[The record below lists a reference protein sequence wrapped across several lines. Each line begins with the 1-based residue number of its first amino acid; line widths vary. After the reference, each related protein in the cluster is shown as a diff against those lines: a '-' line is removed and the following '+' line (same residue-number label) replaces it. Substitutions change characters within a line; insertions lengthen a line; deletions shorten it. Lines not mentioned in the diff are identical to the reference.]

1 MIKGKKLIVFI
12 AVVVILLI
20 IFINPTK
27 YIGGRNIVIQ
37 NDGSQNLLDQAE
49 RVGEE
54 KEEEVGDRSPLT
66 GLVCENAK
74 RRPVAVMMSGDFE
87 ARPLS
92 GISEAD
98 IVVEMPVVTGGIT
111 RYMAIFGC
119 NAPKEIGSIRSAR
132 HDYITL
138 AAGLG
143 VVYAH
148 WGGSHFALDKLNAH
162 IIDNINALYLDGT
175 VFYRK
180 PGIAAPHDG
189 FTTLERLEGYAKQV
203 GYSSE
208 WNFSGYKFAE
218 KEKSLKNKG
227 RITINYSS
235 IFKVE
240 YEYSGEKGEYLR
252 FKGGTREMD
261 KNTNEQVSAKNV
273 VVMYAAS
280 RQIEGQYNDMD
291 IEGEGKATVFQ
302 NGNEISG
309 TWKKD
314 KSDIKSKLSFF
325 DDAGKEIE
333 FIPGKTW
340 IQVVEKG
347 QSVSWTSSL

>member
-1 MIKGKKLIVFI
+1 MIKGKKLI
-12 AVVVILLI
+12 AVI
-20 IFINPTK
+20 IFAAILFVVLVNPTK
-27 YIGGRNIVIQ
+27 YIGGRNIKIQ
-37 NDGSQNLLDQAE
+37 NESGDLLDQKVE
-49 RVGEE
+49 QTIEQ
-54 KEEEVGDRSPLT
+54 EEETGDKSPLT

-98 IVVEMPVVTGGIT
+98 IMVEMPVVTGGIT

-119 NAPKEIGSIRSAR
+119 NSPKEIGSIRSAR

-143 VVYAH
+143 AVYAH

-162 IIDNINALYLDGT
+162 VIDNINALYLDGT

-189 FTTLERLEGYAKQV
+189 FTTLEKLDGYAKQV

-218 KEKSLKNKG
+218 KEKSLINKG
-227 RITINYSS
+227 RITIGYPS

-273 VVMYAAS
+273 IVMYAAS

-333 FIPGKTW
+333 FIPGKIW

>member
-1 MIKGKKLIVFI
+1 MKGKKLIAFI
-12 AVVVILLI
+12 SIIVLLL
-20 IFINPTK
+20 IFINPAK

-37 NDGSQNLLDQAE
+37 NDNSQSLLGTPEPQ
-49 RVGEE
+49 VEE
-54 KEEEVGDRSPLT
+54 KEEKGDKSPLT
-66 GLVCENAK
+66 GLVCENAQK
-74 RRPVAVMMSGDFE
+74 RPVAVMMSGDFE

-92 GISEAD
+92 GISQAD
-98 IVVEMPVVTGGIT
+98 MVVEMPVVTGGIT

-119 NAPKEIGSIRSAR
+119 DSPSEIGSIRSAR

-138 AAGLG
+138 AAGFG
-143 VVYAH
+143 AVYAH
-148 WGGSHFALDKLNAH
+148 WGGSHFALDKLNNH

-189 FTTLERLEGYAKQV
+189 FTTLERLDDYAKQV
-203 GYSSE
+203 NYASE
-208 WNFSGYKFAE
+208 WNFSGYNFA
-218 KEKSLKNKG
+218 KKDKSFTNKG

-240 YEYSGEKGEYLR
+240 YEYSGETGEYLR

-261 KNTNEQVSAKNV
+261 KSTNTQVFAQNV
-273 VVMYAAS
+273 VVIYAAS

-291 IEGEGKATVFQ
+291 IEGQGKATVFQ
-302 NGNEISG
+302 NGEEISG
-309 TWKKD
+309 NWKKD
-314 KSDIKSKLSFF
+314 KGDIKSKLLLF
-325 DDAGKEIE
+325 DDKGKEIE

-340 IQVVEKG
+340 IQVVEIG
-347 QSVSWTSSL
+347 QSVNWISSL

>member
-1 MIKGKKLIVFI
+1 MIKGKKLI
-12 AVVVILLI
+12 AVIILAVILFVVL
-20 IFINPTK
+20 INPTK
-27 YIGGRNIVIQ
+27 YIGGRNIKIQ
-37 NDGSQNLLDQAE
+37 NESGDLLDQKVE
-49 RVGEE
+49 QSIGQ
-54 KEEEVGDRSPLT
+54 EEETGDRSLLI

-74 RRPVAVMMSGDFE
+74 KRPMAVMMSGDFE

-119 NAPKEIGSIRSAR
+119 DTPKEIGSIRSAR

-138 AAGLG
+138 AAGFG
-143 VVYAH
+143 AIYAH
-148 WGGSHFALDKLNAH
+148 WGGSHFALDKLNARV
-162 IIDNINALYLDGT
+162 IDNINALYLDGT

-180 PGIAAPHDG
+180 SGFVAPHDG
-189 FTTLERLEGYAKQV
+189 FTTLERLEGYASQS
-203 GYSSE
+203 GYSSDL
-208 WNFSGYKFAE
+208 NFSGYKFAE
-218 KEKSLKNKG
+218 KEKSLIDKG
-227 RITINYSS
+227 RITISYPS

-252 FKGGTREMD
+252 FKGGTRETD
-261 KNTNEQVSAKNV
+261 KNTGEQVSAKNV
-273 VVMYAAS
+273 VVMYASS

-291 IEGEGKATVFQ
+291 IEGEGKATIFQ

-309 TWKKD
+309 IWKKD

-333 FIPGKTW
+333 FVPGKIW

-347 QSVSWTSSL
+347 QSVDWISSF